1 MTIEQFILD
10 YIREHR
16 SVTFDAL
23 KGVGHEAG
31 YTMHGKFKLEL
42 EGECFGEYMSEEFF
56 DAVLALIG
64 KREIEIAPS
73 PPSVQVVEFVSGHTL
88 LKHMPITWVLQPV
101 ETVPT

>member
-23 KGVGHEAG
+23 KGAGYDAG
-31 YTMHGKFKLEL
+31 YTMNGNFKLEL
-42 EGECFGEYMSEEFF
+42 EGEYFGEYLSEEFAS
-56 DAVLALIG
+56 AVLALIG
-64 KREIEIAPS
+64 RHEIEIVPS
-73 PPSVQVVEFVSGHTL
+73 PPSLQVVEYVSGHTL
-88 LKHMPITWVLQPV
+88 VKHMPITWVLQPV